1 MTEGELR
8 AEFDSIN
15 GLLRKDANNA
25 GLYNLRSKLYQA
37 LADYQA
43 AMADID
49 RALRLMPGEAE
60 YYFRKGQ
67 LFILVKDIRQAE
79 NALTTCA
86 KLDPEKSDCRLTLAE
101 LYFYSRRYREAM
113 DRVNEVLRIDMHNA
127 DAYFLKGLVHL
138 SSSDTA
144 LARSSFQTAV
154 EQNPDFYE
162 AYFEL
167 GLLFGA
173 SLNPLAISYY
183 DNAIRIAPERVEA
196 YYNKG
201 LICQETGEYNEAL
214 KTYIALLRVD
224 PTYRDAHFNMGYIN
238 MYHLKQYNQGAIHFT
253 DAIRVSPDFYQAY
266 YNRGYCYE
274 LMGDV
279 KRALIDYENAL
290 KLKPDYTLAAEGKER
305 VTNF

>member
-1 MTEGELR
+1 MSRLLFSLLLLSFACSGPEAAKEPDFGSMTEGELR

-101 LYFYSRRYREAM
+101 LYFYSTP
-113 DRVNEVLRIDMHNA
+113 
-127 DAYFLKGLVHL
+127 FFQL
-138 SSSDTA
+138 S
-144 LARSSFQTAV
+144 L
-154 EQNPDFYE
+154 
-162 AYFEL
+162 
-167 GLLFGA
+167 
-173 SLNPLAISYY
+173 
-183 DNAIRIAPERVEA
+183 
-196 YYNKG
+196 
-201 LICQETGEYNEAL
+201 
-214 KTYIALLRVD
+214 
-224 PTYRDAHFNMGYIN
+224 
-238 MYHLKQYNQGAIHFT
+238 
-253 DAIRVSPDFYQAY
+253 
-266 YNRGYCYE
+266 
-274 LMGDV
+274 
-279 KRALIDYENAL
+279 
-290 KLKPDYTLAAEGKER
+290 
-305 VTNF
+305 